1 MPLTVRAAVQR
12 ERHRDPVIEAV
23 TLEDPRPDEV
33 LVRIVAT
40 GICHTDMVMR
50 DQLVPT
56 PFPAILGHEGAGV
69 VERVGAAVT
78 GLAPGDHVVLSYAS
92 CGGCPSCHDAAPAY
106 CHQWFPLNFMGMRS
120 DGSSGI
126 TDASGQAVHGH
137 IFGQSSFATHALV
150 NRRNAIRVA
159 QNYPLKLLGPLG
171 CGIMTGA
178 GTVLNALKVR
188 SGSSLAVVGTGAVG
202 LAAVLAGRIAEAATI
217 VAVDPNAGRTAL
229 AQELGA
235 SHGAAPH
242 PDGLLAIA
250 QAAGLAAGFDY
261 IVDTTGIAGVGSDA
275 IKALAPRGEIAVV
288 GAYPP
293 GADLVA
299 DGTLILSGGRVIR
312 GVVEGG
318 ADPQVFIP
326 QLLEYWQQGRFPF
339 DRLIEFFP
347 FDNIAAAIAASE
359 QGNVVKPVVVM

>member
-1 MPLTVRAAVQR
+1 MPQVAKAAVQR
-12 ERHRDPVIEAV
+12 ARHAEPVIETV
-23 TLEDPRPDEV
+23 TIEDPRADEV

-78 GLAPGDHVVLSYAS
+78 RLAAGDHVVLSYAS
-92 CGGCPSCHDAAPAY
+92 CGGCSSCREAAPAY
-106 CHQWFPLNFMGMRS
+106 CHQWFPLNFLGMRA

-126 TDASGQAVHGH
+126 TDTGGAAVHGH
-137 IFGQSSFATHALV
+137 IFGQSSFATYALV
-150 NRRNAIRVA
+150 NGRNAIKVPRE
-159 QNYPLKLLGPLG
+159 YPLELLGPLG

-178 GTVLNALKVR
+178 GTVLNALAVR
-188 SGSSLAVVGTGAVG
+188 PGSSLAVVGTGAVG
-202 LAAVLAGRIAEAATI
+202 LAAVLAGRIAEAGVI
-217 VAVDPNAGRTAL
+217 VAVDPNPERIAL

-235 SHGAAPH
+235 AHGAAPD

-250 QAAGLAAGFDY
+250 QSAGLPTGFDY
-261 IVDTTGIAGVGSDA
+261 IVDTTGIAAVANDA
-275 IKALAPRGEIAVV
+275 VKALAPRGEIAVV
-288 GAYPP
+288 GAYAP
-293 GADLVA
+293 GADIVA

-326 QLLEYWQQGRFPF
+326 LLLEYWKQGRFPF

-359 QGNVVKPVVVM
+359 EGRVVKPVVLM

>member
-1 MPLTVRAAVQR
+1 MPQVARAAVQR
-12 ERHRDPVIEAV
+12 ERHQAPVIETV
-23 TLEDPRPDEV
+23 TLDDPRADEV

-78 GLAPGDHVVLSYAS
+78 GLELGDHVVLSYAS
-92 CGGCPSCHDAAPAY
+92 CGGCPSCGEAAPAY
-106 CHQWFPLNFMGMRS
+106 CHQWFPLNFMGMRA

-126 TDASGQAVHGH
+126 TDASGAPVHGH

-150 NRRNAIRVA
+150 NARNAIKVGKD
-159 QNYPLKLLGPLG
+159 YPLERLGPLG

-188 SGSSLAVVGTGAVG
+188 AGASLAVVGTGAVG
-202 LAAVLAGRIAEAATI
+202 LAAVLAGRIAEAGVI
-217 VAVDPNAGRTAL
+217 VAVDPNAERTAL

-235 SHGAAPH
+235 THGAAPH
-242 PDGLLAIA
+242 PDGLLMIA
-250 QAAGLAAGFDY
+250 EDAGLAAGFDY
-261 IVDTTGIAGVGSDA
+261 IVDTTGIAAVASDA
-275 IKALAPRGEIAVV
+275 VRALAPRGELAVV

-293 GADLVA
+293 GADIVA

-326 QLLEYWQQGRFPF
+326 QLLEYWRQGRFPF
-339 DRLIEFFP
+339 DRLTQFFS
-347 FDNIAAAIAASE
+347 FTEIAAAIAASE
-359 QGNVVKPVVVM
+359 EGRVVKPIVVM